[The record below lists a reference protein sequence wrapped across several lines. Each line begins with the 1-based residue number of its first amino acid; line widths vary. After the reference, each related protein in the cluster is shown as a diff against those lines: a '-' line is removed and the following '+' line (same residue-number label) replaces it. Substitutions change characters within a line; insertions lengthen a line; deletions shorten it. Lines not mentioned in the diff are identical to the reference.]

1 MASTPS
7 PKTVEAAVKQTVK
20 SVEQHSRKVAETA
33 VDLKHSTARIED
45 SADRTTV
52 LAADRNILASERTYA
67 AWVRTGLLALA
78 GGIGARALK
87 DVPEW
92 LVLANGTLLIAFSL
106 FCFGAGVWRHFH
118 PGPPP
123 PLPSVKAMPW
133 AALVLANAVLA
144 MIAVGA
150 LVVLWSIPRSG

>member
-1 MASTPS
+1 MASTS
-7 PKTVEAAVKQTVK
+7 PKTVETAVKQTAK

-33 VDLKHSTARIED
+33 QDLKHSSARIET

-78 GGIGARALK
+78 GGIGARAIK
-87 DVPEW
+87 DVPDW
-92 LVLANGTLLIAFSL
+92 LVLANGTLLICFSL

-123 PLPSVKAMPW
+123 PTPSVKVMPW
-133 AALVLANAVLA
+133 LALVGANAVLS

-150 LVVLWSIPRSG
+150 LIALWTVPR